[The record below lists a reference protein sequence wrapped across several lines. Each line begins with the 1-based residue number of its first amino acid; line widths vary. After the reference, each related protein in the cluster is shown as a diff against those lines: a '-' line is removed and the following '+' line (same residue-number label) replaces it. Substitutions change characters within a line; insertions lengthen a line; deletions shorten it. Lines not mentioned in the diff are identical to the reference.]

1 MLETYQSHSQH
12 LIQIVI
18 ELLYLQVWLYV
29 QAQGQLNIVLALRY
43 NRVGRLFIAAV
54 SELYPPA
61 AATLRRVKQH
71 GFLLNLAKL
80 LKRTFWRRT
89 GNVGQ
94 FVPRPQ
100 TQDRPECSQSRLGQV
115 SSLCKLHCC
124 LMLYHEWLTRVLW
137 VFWTRD
143 NMDTDMWG
151 NAALSKQ
158 CQIVWKYLSA
168 AS

>member
-12 LIQIVI
+12 RIQIVI

-71 GFLLNLAKL
+71 GFLLKLAKL
-80 LKRTFWRRT
+80 LKRTFWRWT

-94 FVPRPQ
+94 FVPSPQ
-100 TQDRPECSQSRLGQV
+100 TQDRRECSQSRLGQV

-124 LMLYHEWLTRVLW
+124 LMLCCIMNGWHGYSECFWRRII
-137 VFWTRD
+137 WTRIYEV
-143 NMDTDMWG
+143 M
-151 NAALSKQ
+151 Q
-158 CQIVWKYLSA
+158 CWVNKVKLYESI
-168 AS
+168 

>member
-12 LIQIVI
+12 RIQIVI

-80 LKRTFWRRT
+80 LKRTFWRWT

-124 LMLYHEWLTRVLW
+124 LMLYHEWLTRWHGYSECFGRGIIWIRTCEVILRW
-137 VFWTRD
+137 VNNVKLYESIF
-143 NMDTDMWG
+143 
-151 NAALSKQ
+151 
-158 CQIVWKYLSA
+158 
-168 AS
+168 